1 MFQKKIK
8 IQHAHFLAFRGQ
20 DSDRWL
26 LQQTSFHVKFLLLFG
41 RLFIN
46 YRSTLWSLCIWNYCK
61 IYKQCTQVVFF
72 SFRVQ
77 ASQEHLWQSP
87 IIIAYMYMKKK
98 SWFYFSSANS
108 SIAGLSFV
116 VNLRGEHKATY

>member
-1 MFQKKIK
+1 M
-8 IQHAHFLAFRGQ
+8 HSG
-20 DSDRWL
+20 
-26 LQQTSFHVKFLLLFG
+26 
-41 RLFIN
+41 
-46 YRSTLWSLCIWNYCK
+46 C
-61 IYKQCTQVVFF
+61 FF

-116 VNLRGEHKATY
+116 VNLRGEHKATYKIRIDQEVVARRRQMKQYNRTRRRLVVS